1 MSTLTINFQSIVA
14 KHPYLHCLLNERQP
28 DIIFGWLSPSIHSS
42 EIFPASYNV
51 FRHDRNDG
59 YGGVLLAVHNALTC
73 KAYPLPTNCEAVA
86 RELTINDSKLILCA
100 FYRSPTLGLG
110 KDVLLFC

>member
-1 MSTLTINFQSIVA
+1 MVSTNDNIRFATLTLIFPWLTTHTLPHNIHSKSTLSTLTINFQNVVA

-28 DIIFGWLSPSIHSS
+28 DVIFRCETWLSPSIQTS
-42 EIFPASYNV
+42 EIFPTSYHV

-73 KAYPLPTNCEAVA
+73 KVYQL
-86 RELTINDSKLILCA
+86 
-100 FYRSPTLGLG
+100 
-110 KDVLLFC
+110 